1 MKRWNHGCTSDL
13 THLRVLSHLL
23 PIVNKLI
30 YMIPAWLMEVQVDIV
45 LQPTELSL
53 E

>member
-1 MKRWNHGCTSDL
+1 MERWNHGCTSGF
-13 THLRVLSHLL
+13 TNLRVLSHLL
-23 PIVNKLI
+23 PIVSKLI
-30 YMIPAWLMEVQVDIV
+30 YLISAWLMSVQVDIL